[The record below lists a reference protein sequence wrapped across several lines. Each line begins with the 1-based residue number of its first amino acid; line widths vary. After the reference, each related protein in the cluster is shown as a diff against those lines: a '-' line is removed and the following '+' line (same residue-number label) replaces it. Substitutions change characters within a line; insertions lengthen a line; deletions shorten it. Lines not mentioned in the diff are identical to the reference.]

1 MATRPSRKRSRLVS
15 NGANVDN
22 TRYDLSMPQNWTV
35 VQLKAELQQNNI
47 PFSPSSKKS
56 RLIQL
61 CKDNGLIDDRIAP
74 LPPPQQAQSGAEHPN
89 NSLLE
94 LTKTVAELQKTV
106 LDLSKNVTHL
116 KQQTK
121 NADQGVRYPTI
132 VDQGSSLE
140 TVQTMMANPLVLTN
154 HTTQAEPFPPSA
166 ESCVPSTSFDRE
178 ASSNSDLLASAM
190 NHNEDSAG
198 YVRTKY
204 GYSAESLPFMDAVH
218 PSLKK
223 QILEGKDI
231 NLASLLIPYY
241 TGPHADPSVI
251 TKERPD
257 MRLNQELTLAQFIQA
272 FGIYKNIMCKAYPIR
287 RPELDLYERDILD
300 MATRYPG
307 NGFYEYH
314 KMFSAQAAAH
324 LSYSGKKVDWS
335 VRNKTLFCSIFTNSK
350 ARTCDLCQS
359 SLHLSSFCP
368 KLTENNA
375 QARFRN
381 SPLTSDMFGR
391 VRMQVQGSEICIN
404 FNSARGCYRIK
415 CNYLHA
421 CLICHKEHSQQA
433 CQESKNL
440 KSTINHIGS

>member
-1 MATRPSRKRSRLVS
+1 M
-15 NGANVDN
+15 
-22 TRYDLSMPQNWTV
+22 
-35 VQLKAELQQNNI
+35 
-47 PFSPSSKKS
+47 
-56 RLIQL
+56 
-61 CKDNGLIDDRIAP
+61 CKDNGLIDGRIAP

-154 HTTQAEPFPPSA
+154 HTTQAEPFPPAA

-178 ASSNSDLLASAM
+178 ASCNSDLLASAM

-272 FGIYKNIMCKAYPIR
+272 FGIYKNNICAR
-287 RPELDLYERDILD
+287 RI
-300 MATRYPG
+300 
-307 NGFYEYH
+307 
-314 KMFSAQAAAH
+314 Q
-324 LSYSGKKVDWS
+324 S
-335 VRNKTLFCSIFTNSK
+335 VALN
-350 ARTCDLCQS
+350 
-359 SLHLSSFCP
+359 
-368 KLTENNA
+368 
-375 QARFRN
+375 
-381 SPLTSDMFGR
+381 
-391 VRMQVQGSEICIN
+391 
-404 FNSARGCYRIK
+404 
-415 CNYLHA
+415 
-421 CLICHKEHSQQA
+421 
-433 CQESKNL
+433 
-440 KSTINHIGS
+440 

>member
-1 MATRPSRKRSRLVS
+1 MATRSSRKRSRSVS
-15 NGANVDN
+15 NIANVDN

-47 PFSPSSKKS
+47 PFSPSAKKS

-61 CKDNGLIDDRIAP
+61 CKDNGLIDGRVAP

-89 NSLLE
+89 NSVLE

-106 LDLSKNVTHL
+106 RDLSENVNHL
-116 KQQTK
+116 KQQTMS
-121 NADQGVRYPTI
+121 ADQGVQSRTTA
-132 VDQGSSLE
+132 DQGSCLE
-140 TVQTMMANPLVLTN
+140 NAQTMMANSLQLTG
-154 HTTQAEPFPPSA
+154 HTTQAEPLPPAA
-166 ESCVPSTSFDRE
+166 ESCVPSTSFDQE
-178 ASSNSDLLASAM
+178 ASCNSDLLASAM
-190 NHNEDSAG
+190 NHNGDSSG
-198 YVRTKY
+198 YVKTKY

-218 PSLKK
+218 PTLKK

-324 LSYSGKKVDWS
+324 LSYSGKKIDWS

-350 ARTCDLCQS
+350 ARTCNLCQS

-381 SPLTSDMFGR
+381 SPSTSDMFGR
-391 VRMQVQGSEICIN
+391 VRMQAQGREICLK
-404 FNSARGCYRIK
+404 FNSVRGCVRIR
-415 CNYLHA
+415 CHYLHV
-421 CLICHKEHSQQA
+421 CLICHKEHSQQV

-440 KSTINHIGS
+440 KSINNQKHR